1 MSGNSKRPVY
11 TCIKTS
17 IENRKMI
24 ATLLSKKN
32 LLILEFTISLMD
44 ALALVYINVISLQT
58 LVE

>member
-24 ATLLSKKN
+24 TTLLYKKN
-32 LLILEFTISLMD
+32 LILEFTISLMD

>member
-1 MSGNSKRPVY
+1 VSGQFILVLKPVSK
-11 TCIKTS
+11 
-17 IENRKMI
+17 NRKMI

-32 LLILEFTISLMD
+32 LILEFTISLMD

>member
-1 MSGNSKRPVY
+1 
-11 TCIKTS
+11 
-17 IENRKMI
+17 MI

-32 LLILEFTISLMD
+32 LILEFTISLMD

>member
-1 MSGNSKRPVY
+1 MSGNSERPVY

-32 LLILEFTISLMD
+32 FLLEFTISLMD